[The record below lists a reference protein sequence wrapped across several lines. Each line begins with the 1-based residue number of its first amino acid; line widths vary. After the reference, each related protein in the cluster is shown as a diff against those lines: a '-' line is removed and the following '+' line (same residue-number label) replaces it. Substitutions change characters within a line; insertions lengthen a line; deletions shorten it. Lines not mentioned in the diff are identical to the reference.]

1 MLSYNTVP
9 RQINNVGF
17 VSYMTYLMIS
27 RHLSRSLYTQ
37 IPTGET
43 LMMSLRL
50 AICPSLFQNSRYMQ
64 RYEFQY
70 SSLATLLR
78 VIQYQV
84 YPSSRSNKLP
94 FYISL
99 IPQTCSD
106 GKLTRSLELYFDG
119 PFYGNS
125 LTHCLAKK
133 ILQTRQ
139 MSLLS
144 LHQMDCYCYFLHI
157 LVTPSK

>member
-1 MLSYNTVP
+1 M
-9 RQINNVGF
+9 NNVGF

-50 AICPSLFQNSRYMQ
+50 AICPSLFLNSRYMQ

-94 FYISL
+94 FYINL
-99 IPQTCSD
+99 IPQTCLD

-133 ILQTRQ
+133 ISQTRQ
-139 MSLLS
+139 MSHLS
-144 LHQMDCYCYFLHI
+144 LHPMDCYCYFLQI
-157 LVTPSK
+157 LVTPTK